1 MPFII
6 VDGTVDNVM
15 RSRFN
20 IKIATAN
27 WIQCIL
33 KTIFE
38 FVFAQMTKANTQ
50 SCNEFDSS
58 MIFTIKNI
66 ISLQKC
72 VLESLTQNIRI
83 FWFPKFNPIY

>member
-6 VDGTVDNVM
+6 VGGTVDNIM

-72 VLESLTQNIRI
+72 VLESLT
-83 FWFPKFNPIY
+83 